1 MKDDQGKEIKFSEV
15 KELYRSLMC
24 KNRRQLAVGLLTVV
38 LAGLIIACGSLYESL
53 SLVVLGA
60 VVGFEAARISAVLI
74 YSMIVHKDMYDRL
87 KETYGEEEDGRYYGI
102 SSISPESRRSHSVG
116 FPAIRR
122 KNAKNH
128 LLFSQTA
135 L

>member
-15 KELYRSLMC
+15 KELYRSLMG

-53 SLVVLGA
+53 SLVVLGT

-74 YSMIVHKDMYDRL
+74 YSMIVHKDMCDGR
-87 KETYGEEEDGRYYGI
+87 KEAYGEEEDGR
-102 SSISPESRRSHSVG
+102 
-116 FPAIRR
+116 
-122 KNAKNH
+122 
-128 LLFSQTA
+128 
-135 L
+135 